1 MNNTAFRKTIE
12 NIKNHID
19 TNFITTESRKN
30 NLVSEQHNQK
40 IKVFRTFISNRNE
53 KTKVVMNKPVLL
65 GLFRS
70 Q

>member
-40 IKVFRTFISNRNE
+40 IKM
-53 KTKVVMNKPVLL
+53 KKQK
-65 GLFRS
+65 
-70 Q
+70 

>member
-19 TNFITTESRKN
+19 TNFITTERRKN
-30 NLVSEQHNQK
+30 NLVSKQHNQK

>member
-19 TNFITTESRKN
+19 TNFITTERRKN

-53 KTKVVMNKPVLL
+53 KTK
-65 GLFRS
+65 S
-70 Q
+70 